1 VEWNFVTK
9 EVDERSPV
17 GRAVPPDEHFVL
29 LVPLGAS
36 LITSTH
42 KSGMAPIPLTPAGE
56 DRHIASDLL
65 NVKHVLVFDK
75 FNSNDS
81 YLFEVTSHTYSLSS
95 NAVISIG
102 SDLTETIDGIVA
114 MMPVKLDNFYDK
126 VTWDIETLY
135 ADVPGN
141 DRLLKRVSM
150 RSMFL
155 AARQKPELLHWKV

>member
-1 VEWNFVTK
+1 
-9 EVDERSPV
+9 
-17 GRAVPPDEHFVL
+17 
-29 LVPLGAS
+29 
-36 LITSTH
+36 
-42 KSGMAPIPLTPAGE
+42 
-56 DRHIASDLL
+56 
-65 NVKHVLVFDK
+65 
-75 FNSNDS
+75 
-81 YLFEVTSHTYSLSS
+81 LSS